1 MKNQNVFFPK
11 TSFTFSPKTMKMTNG
26 IDSLV
31 HILQER
37 FEIENS
43 ELISTIATFVKFQ
56 QKMKKKIHEITF

>member
-1 MKNQNVFFPK
+1 MKNQNVFF
-11 TSFTFSPKTMKMTNG
+11 PKTMKMTNG

-31 HILQER
+31 HFLQER

-43 ELISTIATFVKFQ
+43 ELISTIETFVKFQ